1 MKKRNLIIIMGL
13 FVFVMMMGGISYSYF
28 VYNKDIGNVSLDTGE
43 ISINISDASTTKT
56 LTNVIPT
63 GDSDGMI
70 SSDYLDFTVDGVVDS
85 EKIYYEV
92 YIMPDSNNTLNT
104 NYLKVYLTDQEDNM
118 ISPITL
124 YNSLSDSEKTGGK
137 NIYKGLININNDE
150 SRKTYSKDFRL
161 RLWLDENYT
170 DVTAKTFEFDVNI
183 YAYNV
188 KNVWAENLSYG
199 EDANCNTVQCQLET
213 LAGN

>member
-118 ISPITL
+118 INIIKSLNKKELDKIIDKL
-124 YNSLSDSEKTGGK
+124 DLSNKAIVILKEKNSKK
-137 NIYKGLININNDE
+137 
-150 SRKTYSKDFRL
+150 
-161 RLWLDENYT
+161 
-170 DVTAKTFEFDVNI
+170 
-183 YAYNV
+183 
-188 KNVWAENLSYG
+188 
-199 EDANCNTVQCQLET
+199 
-213 LAGN
+213 